1 MVQVIWQAKARKK
14 LEKTLV
20 FSYYEFGKK
29 TMERFILELELV
41 EKRLNSF
48 PVSYP
53 PVSLLKDK
61 KRKYRG
67 AIVMDNFLVVY
78 YYAYS
83 SKKVRVVD
91 FWDMRM
97 NPQALIKGIR

>member
-1 MVQVIWQAKARKK
+1 MVQVIWQEKARKK
-14 LEKTLV
+14 LQKALE
-20 FSYYEFGKK
+20 FSYTEFGKK
-29 TMERFILELELV
+29 TMKRFILELELI
-41 EKRLNSF
+41 EKRLIDF

-53 PVSLLKDK
+53 PVQQLMDK

-67 AIVMDNFLVVY
+67 AIVMDNFLIVY
-78 YYAYS
+78 YYSYS

-97 NPQALIKGIR
+97 NPVKLVKGIK